1 MHVLD
6 PHFAERFVGDL
17 RHDLRVDGWTPT
29 LPINGAMTSFYLVA
43 RNVGTGKL
51 VPLEIHASKPV
62 TEQEL
67 LDYAAKLIKRHT
79 RKR

>member
-17 RHDLRVDGWTPT
+17 RHDLRVDGVDADIAYQW
-29 LPINGAMTSFYLVA
+29 NGDILYLVA

-51 VPLEIHASKPV
+51 VPLEVHAAKPV
-62 TEQEL
+62 TEKDL
-67 LDYAAKLIKRHT
+67 LDYSAKLIKHHT